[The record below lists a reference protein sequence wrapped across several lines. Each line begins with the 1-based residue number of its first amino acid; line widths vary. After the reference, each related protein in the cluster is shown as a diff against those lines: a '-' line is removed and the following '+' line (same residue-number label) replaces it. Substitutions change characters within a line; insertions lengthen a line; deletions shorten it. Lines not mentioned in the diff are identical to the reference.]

1 MRLRRS
7 ALVPVLVIGISALA
21 LSGCAPERGGP
32 LAGSPTPGTSVVGE
46 PPAPSEAPDPV
57 VGAAFTVDCTAIVSD
72 DEIFQYNQN
81 FAADTE
87 WSPAADSLA
96 AEVVAE
102 GGTACAWVNLSGGDH
117 IEIAVA
123 TPSADR
129 LAAIKEAASS
139 GTPTTGLGD
148 EGYFSTDGEFGQL
161 EIFRG
166 PYWMTATSL
175 YFGEGGEANQLVST
189 AISHLP

>member
-7 ALVPVLVIGISALA
+7 ATFAVLVVGISALA
-21 LSGCAPERGGP
+21 LAGCAPDRGGP
-32 LAGSPTPGTSVVGE
+32 LDESPSPGTGVVSE
-46 PPAPSEAPDPV
+46 PTTPSEAPDPV
-57 VGAAFTVDCTAIVSD
+57 AGADFSIDCTAIVSD

-87 WSPAADSLA
+87 WTPSAGSLA
-96 AEVVAE
+96 ADVVAE

-123 TPSADR
+123 TPSGER
-129 LAAIKEAASS
+129 LAAIKEAASA
-139 GTPTTGLGD
+139 GTATKGLGE
-148 EGYFSTDGEFGQL
+148 EGYFSQDGELGQL
-161 EIFRG
+161 QIFRG

-175 YFGEGGEANQLVST
+175 YFGEAGEANQLVYT
-189 AISHLP
+189 AINHLP